1 MGSDPDFQTGFLYCA
16 TDRLARWLAYA
27 GMALLCGAMLVLI
40 VDISTRK
47 TLGFSIL
54 GTIDLTQLG
63 VMGCVFLA
71 MPLAFLRGTHVGVEF
86 LTDLLPAPL
95 LRAVRL
101 AAGLVAAA
109 FMLALAWYGLL
120 QAQIQLAQG
129 DKSVTLGIPMILYW
143 VPLLVG
149 TLASSATALAAALA
163 ALRAPQE
170 R

>member
-1 MGSDPDFQTGFLYCA
+1 VFQLA
-16 TDRLARWLAYA
+16 DRTARWLAYA
-27 GMALLCGAMLVLI
+27 GMALLCGAMLVQI
-40 VDISTRK
+40 ADIAARR

-86 LTDLLPAPL
+86 LTDRLPRPL
-95 LRAVRL
+95 LRLVKL
-101 AAGLVAAA
+101 GAGLIGAA

-143 VPLLVG
+143 LPLLAG
-149 TLASSATALAAALA
+149 SLASAATALIAALG
-163 ALRAPQE
+163 ALRAPE
-170 R
+170 AG

>member
-1 MGSDPDFQTGFLYCA
+1 MNLKFDSDPIFA
-16 TDRLARWLAYA
+16 VADRAARWLAYA
-27 GMALLCGAMLVLI
+27 GMALLCGAMLVII

-86 LTDLLPAPL
+86 VTDLFPAPL

-101 AAGLVAAA
+101 
-109 FMLALAWYGLL
+109 
-120 QAQIQLAQG
+120 
-129 DKSVTLGIPMILYW
+129 
-143 VPLLVG
+143 
-149 TLASSATALAAALA
+149 
-163 ALRAPQE
+163 R
-170 R
+170 

>member
-1 MGSDPDFQTGFLYCA
+1 MDSDPVYSVA
-16 TDRLARWLAYA
+16 DRIARWLAYA
-27 GMALLCGAMLVLI
+27 GMALLCGAMLVII

-71 MPLAFLRGTHVGVEF
+71 MPLAFLRGTHVHVEF
-86 LTDLLPAPL
+86 VTDLLPAPL
-95 LRAVRL
+95 LRALRL
-101 AAGLVAAA
+101 AAGLLAAA
-109 FMLALAWYGLL
+109 FMLALAWYGLR

-143 VPLLVG
+143 APLLLG
-149 TLASSATALAAALA
+149 SLASAATALIA
-163 ALRAPQE
+163 ALRAPDAG
-170 R
+170 

>member
-1 MGSDPDFQTGFLYCA
+1 MGSDPGFSFRLA
-16 TDRLARWLAYA
+16 DRIARWLAYA
-27 GMALLCGAMLVLI
+27 GMALLCGAMLVII

-71 MPLAFLRGTHVGVEF
+71 MPLAFLRGSHVHVEF
-86 LTDLLPAPL
+86 VTDLLPPAL
-95 LRAVRL
+95 LGAVRF

-109 FMLALAWYGLL
+109 LMLALTWYGLL

-143 VPLLVG
+143 APLLLG
-149 TLASSATALAAALA
+149 SLASAATALVAALA
-163 ALRAPQE
+163 ALRGRDPG
-170 R
+170 

>member
-1 MGSDPDFQTGFLYCA
+1 MNLELDSDPIFRIA
-16 TDRLARWLAYA
+16 DRAARWLAYT
-27 GMALLCGAMLVLI
+27 GMALLCGAMLVQI
-40 VDISTRK
+40 ADIATRR

-63 VMGCVFLA
+63 VMGCVFLS

-95 LRAVRL
+95 LGAVKL
-101 AAGLVAAA
+101 AAGLIAAA

-120 QAQIQLAQG
+120 QAQIALAQG

-143 VPLLVG
+143 APLLLG
-149 TLASSATALAAALA
+149 TLASAATALIAALG
-163 ALRAPQE
+163 ALRRTEPG
-170 R
+170 

>member
-1 MGSDPDFQTGFLYCA
+1 MFQLA
-16 TDRLARWLAYA
+16 DRTARWLAYA
-27 GMALLCGAMLVLI
+27 GMALLCGAMLVQI
-40 VDISTRK
+40 ADIAARR

-86 LTDLLPAPL
+86 LTDRLPRPL
-95 LRAVRL
+95 LRLVKL
-101 AAGLVAAA
+101 GAGLIGAA

-143 VPLLVG
+143 LPLLAG
-149 TLASSATALAAALA
+149 SLASAATALIAALG
-163 ALRAPQE
+163 ALRAPE
-170 R
+170 AG

>member
-1 MGSDPDFQTGFLYCA
+1 MGSDPIFRLA
-16 TDRLARWLAYA
+16 DRLARWLAYA

-40 VDISTRK
+40 VDIAARK
-47 TLGFSIL
+47 TVGFSIL

-86 LTDLLPAPL
+86 LTDLLPPAL

-101 AAGLVAAA
+101 AAGLIGAA

-143 VPLLVG
+143 APLLVG
-149 TLASSATALAAALA
+149 SLASSAAALVAALA